1 MALDPRTFLVTNCDT
16 NKKGLT
22 AATKKRDFFSALG
35 KAGDLE
41 VLNSVGGGRIGE
53 GLRTLSSVS
62 DAVRTG
68 RSVVPGREGDEL
80 FNTTLGRIANTA
92 LDAVNNGA
100 NVVLDT
106 VGLGNAVE
114 KVQGLNPGVAN
125 RAFGQGKAIFERV
138 KQGNFELRDIPE
150 ALQDFQNLEKLA
162 RGIFTPPPSETA
174 RDLKLCGA
182 SPYAMDLIRMAPKQK
197 FLFVLDIKF
206 RQPYQLW
213 QNIGKDM
220 AFVVKQSTRPTVEF
234 EYDEINM
241 YNFRTRVPK
250 RTIYPPMTLTFYDDN
265 QNNANLFYTA
275 YLRAMSPI
283 ANITGNTSVA
293 EYQNR
298 SMDRNPVKGTTFG
311 DNAGKGTT
319 TMFEGAA
326 SLGALD
332 GGVENILSE
341 VRLFH
346 IFEYGRL
353 MNVYNF
359 YHPKILRMNLD
370 DLTMMESGAG
380 SEMSIEFAYDG
391 LYVNPNY
398 ALNYEDKDFDI
409 VTLTSPAGGDGTLNP
424 IRPNFGGDV
433 RGVGTSNKTGGTDNA
448 PTAQDML
455 KTTNFAAE
463 FDLDR
468 VTQDEQNRLNI
479 NNIAPDLPGIPP
491 FDPIATG
498 GRGNA

>member
-1 MALDPRTFLVTNCDT
+1 MAQDPRTFLVTNCDS
-16 NKKGLT
+16 NKKGL
-22 AATKKRDFFSALG
+22 AAAGKKRDFFSALG

-41 VLNSVGGGRIGE
+41 VLNSVGAGKIGE
-53 GLRTLSSVS
+53 GMRTLSKVS
-62 DAVRTG
+62 DTVRTG
-68 RSVVPGREGDEL
+68 RSVVPGREGEEF
-80 FNTTLGRIANTA
+80 FNTTLGRITNTA

-100 NVVLDT
+100 NVVLDA
-106 VGLGNAVE
+106 VGLGGAIQS
-114 KVQGLNPGVAN
+114 VQGLNPGVAN
-125 RAFGQGKAIFERV
+125 RALGQAKSVFQRV
-138 KQGNFELRDIPE
+138 KQGNFELRDIPG

-162 RGIFTPPPSETA
+162 RGIFTPPPSQTA
-174 RDLKLCGA
+174 RDLKICGA
-182 SPYAMDLIRMAPKQK
+182 SPFAMDLIRMAPKQK

-206 RQPYQLW
+206 REPYQGW

-275 YLRAMSPI
+275 YMRAMSPI
-283 ANITGNTSVA
+283 ANKKGGLVQQ
-293 EYQNR
+293 YQDD
-298 SMDRNPVKGTTFG
+298 SMNWNSVKGTTFG
-311 DNAGKGTT
+311 DNVAQGTT
-319 TMFEGAA
+319 TIYEGSA

-332 GGVENILSE
+332 GGVENILEE

-353 MNVYNF
+353 MNVYTF

-380 SEMSIEFAYDG
+380 SEMSFEFAYDS
-391 LYVNPNY
+391 LYLDVNFSIDHKSGEYHLP
-398 ALNYEDKDFDI
+398 
-409 VTLTSPAGGDGTLNP
+409 TLTEKAGGGSNYP
-424 IRPNFGGDV
+424 IIPNFGGNEQ
-433 RGVGTSNKTGGTDNA
+433 GVGSANNTGGTDNA
-448 PTAQDML
+448 PTSQDML
-455 KTTNFAAE
+455 FTASIAQDFNIDLILSDQRNLLNPDNF
-463 FDLDR
+463 
-468 VTQDEQNRLNI
+468 
-479 NNIAPDLPGIPP
+479 APDLPRIPP